1 MDDKTILT
9 ALDRY
14 FTRLSQVGY
23 MDYPKVYSLLVG
35 LYLNNMFKILS
46 EDDKNFTKD
55 NELLHRA
62 VNCLEN
68 SNCMF
73 GFTDCNC

>member
-1 MDDKTILT
+1 MDDKTLLT

-23 MDYPKVYSLLVG
+23 MDYPRVFSLLVG
-35 LYLNNMFKILS
+35 LYLNNMFKVLS
-46 EDDKNFTKD
+46 EDDKNF
-55 NELLHRA
+55 NENYNLLNTA
-62 VNCLEN
+62 VTCLSG

-73 GFTDCNC
+73 SFSDCNC

>member
-1 MDDKTILT
+1 MDDNIMLN

-14 FTRLSQVGY
+14 YTRLSQVGY

-35 LYLNNMFKILS
+35 LYLNNMFKVLDK
-46 EDDKNFTKD
+46 DDKNFTRD
-55 NELLHRA
+55 NELLNKA
-62 VNCLEN
+62 LDCLES

-73 GFTDCNC
+73 SFSDCNC

>member
-1 MDDKTILT
+1 MLN

-35 LYLNNMFKILS
+35 LYLNNMFKVL
-46 EDDKNFTKD
+46 NRQD
-55 NELLHRA
+55 NR
-62 VNCLEN
+62 
-68 SNCMF
+68 
-73 GFTDCNC
+73 